1 MHFTIIP
8 FAAALALPLGPYSH
22 VSCRLYVTIHCSVF
36 EKFIAISCYFTFAS
50 TRNIWLSAVWLSATP
65 IISGNFQTHA
75 RRAHLSSDLILY
87 ACSNIHL
94 SGSRHVQ
101 LTADILRPRHPA
113 NNQTLV
119 IICSSKCTSTCSAAV
134 TIVYVLFLSSLLSL
148 SHQSH
153 HSGPAGYHGHELSSL
168 QSVNTFRWNFYCSRK
183 FKRTSVQLS
192 RIRYW
197 HWLVSYFHFSC
208 GTHTTLAFH
217 QYCYT

>member
-8 FAAALALPLGPYSH
+8 FAADLALPLGPYSH
-22 VSCRLYVTIHCSVF
+22 ISCRLYVTIHCFVF

-113 NNQTLV
+113 NNQTLSV
-119 IICSSKCTSTCSAAV
+119 VVNAQAL
-134 TIVYVLFLSSLLSL
+134 VLQLSLLCTCCFWVVCCHWAISL
-148 SHQSH
+148 TTQGTQGTMAMNCQASNLSTR
-153 HSGPAGYHGHELSSL
+153 PAETFTVLGNSKEL
-168 QSVNTFRWNFYCSRK
+168 VCNYPE
-183 FKRTSVQLS
+183 
-192 RIRYW
+192 Y
-197 HWLVSYFHFSC
+197 
-208 GTHTTLAFH
+208 GTGIG
-217 QYCYT
+217 